1 MLNGEAQMNWKYNVK
16 VCTANWFLLAGY
28 FPSPFTWL
36 KRPSKV
42 KNSLGLEIMPD
53 EQL

>member
-1 MLNGEAQMNWKYNVK
+1 MLNDEAQMNWKYNVK
-16 VCTANWFLLAGY
+16 GCTENRFLLAGY

-42 KNSLGLEIMPD
+42 KNCLGLEIMRD